1 MQDYHATPL
10 DTAAPAL
17 LAHALQAFGAVCLR
31 ALGGS
36 MEPAILP
43 RDILVVAGCGVDD
56 LRPRDV
62 VLVVRDGRLV
72 AHRLLEIG
80 IRAGRRLLVTR
91 GDAIWSADAPIDAEN
106 LLGRVVAVGRQ
117 GVFRA
122 PARCTPLARARGL
135 VASECTALRVRIQ
148 R

>member
-1 MQDYHATPL
+1 VTHHPGTPL
-10 DTAAPAL
+10 DAAGPAL
-17 LAHALQAFGAVCLR
+17 LSQALQAIGAVCLR
-31 ALGGS
+31 AFGGS
-36 MEPAILP
+36 MGPAILP
-43 RDILVVAGCGVDD
+43 RDILVIAGCGIDD
-56 LRPRDV
+56 LQPRDV
-62 VLVVRDGRLV
+62 VLFTRDGRLF
-72 AHRLLEIG
+72 AHRLLEVG

-91 GDAIWSADAPIDAEN
+91 GDAMWSADAPVDAAD

-135 VASECTALRVRIQ
+135 LASECTAFRVWIQ